1 MTQHIPQHGAAGK
14 PRAIETEYRGYK
26 FRSRLEARW
35 AVAFDKLGLEWT
47 YEEEGFELPSGRY
60 LPDFFFPDLNT
71 YVEIKGRMP
80 TEGDKDLLRLMDL
93 SIAKNCPC
101 FLFAGDPI
109 NLLEK
114 PQTECFTYSVPAGHA
129 FIGDPHIVRYMLD
142 AAGSSGNIA
151 ALTNRD
157 AHELLTN
164 ILALAF
170 EIMKHLGWEPRE
182 DGSDMTEIIAAALHT
197 TPDTA
202 PINWIAAM
210 HEEGAKGREFIT
222 EDDPQFTGLMSA
234 MRFVSSLAGERMGA
248 AAKAARQARFEFGAK
263 P

>member
-14 PRAIETEYRGYK
+14 PRAIETVYKNYK

-35 AVAFDKLGLEWT
+35 AVAFDKLGLAWT

-60 LPDFFFPDLNT
+60 LPDFFFPDLDT

-80 TEGDKDLLRLMDL
+80 TPGDNDMERLMDL
-93 SIAKNCPC
+93 SVAKNCPC

-109 NLLEK
+109 DLLEK

-129 FIGDPHIVRYMLD
+129 FIGDPHIVKYMLD
-142 AAGSSGNIA
+142 AAGARGNIA
-151 ALTNRD
+151 ALTKQD

-170 EIMKHLGWEPRE
+170 EIMKNLKWQPSE
-182 DGSDMTEIIAAALHT
+182 DGSDITDIIATALHT
-197 TPDTA
+197 TPGVA
-202 PINWIAAM
+202 PVNWVAAM
-210 HEEGAKGREFIT
+210 HEEGEKAREHIK
-222 EDDPQFTGLMSA
+222 EDDPHFTGLMSA
-234 MRFVSSLAGERMGA
+234 MRFVSSLGGERMDA